1 MSHVVESVPGSL
13 EADQDVTVIALLK
26 AIQQEVR
33 ELKQEVREMKGK
45 TGNSSESTEL
55 IIENPFEEL
64 ESFGFKA
71 KSLEERTRT

>member
-1 MSHVVESVPGSL
+1 M
-13 EADQDVTVIALLK
+13 IALLK

-71 KSLEERTRT
+71 KSLEEVSNECGMNKYGSNSK